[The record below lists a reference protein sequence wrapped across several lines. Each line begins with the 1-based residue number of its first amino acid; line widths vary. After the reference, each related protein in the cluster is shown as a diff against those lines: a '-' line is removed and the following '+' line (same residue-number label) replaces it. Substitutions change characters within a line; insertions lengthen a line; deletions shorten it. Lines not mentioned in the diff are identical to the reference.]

1 MSKKYLIIFEI
12 IWIVTGI
19 LCIAAGIKFS
29 ITAGGPR
36 IFIFAAMAVV
46 SFLFA
51 WLRHRE
57 RKKS

>member
-1 MSKKYLIIFEI
+1 MSKRYLIIFEI

-19 LCIAAGIKFS
+19 LCLAAGIKFS
-29 ITAGGPR
+29 VTTGGPR
-36 IFIFAAMAVV
+36 IFMFAAMAAV

>member
-1 MSKKYLIIFEI
+1 MSKRYLLIFEI

-19 LCIAAGIKFS
+19 LCIAAGVRYFVI
-29 ITAGGPR
+29 AGGPR
-36 IFIFAAMAVV
+36 IFIFITMAAV

-57 RKKS
+57 RKKL